1 MDPIWSGNTLRS
13 NTSCNFSPF
22 FVFCLLSLCVCLF
35 IVNMCMWKVGRQSF
49 AIQYTQVSCNRLL
62 GIPPT
67 PECLWTTTTTTSPRQ
82 VTTTTSSP
90 RQVDDGGFKHASLKR
105 WSLFRSRR
113 WRPRCSMR
121 PSRLFWPG
129 NVRHRCWHPPLSP
142 SVLRFDAGIL
152 MF

>member
-1 MDPIWSGNTLRS
+1 MDPIWLGNSLRS

-22 FVFCLLSLCVCLF
+22 FVFCLSSLCVCLF

-67 PECLWTTTTTTSPRQ
+67 PECLWTTTTTSSPRQ

-90 RQVDDGGFKHASLKR
+90 RQVDDGGSKHASYQKDDHFSGVDVGDLDVR
-105 WSLFRSRR
+105 CDRLDCSDRETFDTGVGTHHCRR
-113 WRPRCSMR
+113 QS
-121 PSRLFWPG
+121 
-129 NVRHRCWHPPLSP
+129 
-142 SVLRFDAGIL
+142 
-152 MF
+152 